1 MNGKYVHDLM
11 RLFVAVVSVI
21 CQLRKSINSVYE
33 LEDVTNFVCQF
44 VIINQLIMDFEN
56 DAVCEKIINE
66 IDLVFQ
72 NDSDLYD
79 IYCVCFYCINLY
91 FLFQMYL

>member
-1 MNGKYVHDLM
+1 M
-11 RLFVAVVSVI
+11 RLCCGSF
-21 CQLRKSINSVYE
+21 CHLSIKKKYLFSE

-79 IYCVCFYCINLY
+79 LIY
-91 FLFQMYL
+91 